1 MSDVGVGV
9 GGSGMGA
16 VAAAGGAVAVPGY
29 GTDAGQE
36 PRNRFIESWVGL
48 DINAVG
54 GCSRSAR
61 DWSRACV
68 YQL

>member
-9 GGSGMGA
+9 GGSGMEA
-16 VAAAGGAVAVPGY
+16 GAVAVPGY

-48 DINAVG
+48 DIHAVG

-61 DWSRACV
+61 DWSGACV